1 MLYEAYFK
9 DELLKINPNYGETSD
24 TFKKYVLEAPTDNKE
39 NADKDE
45 AKQNE
50 SNEVGN

>member
-1 MLYEAYFK
+1 MEKRQIHL
-9 DELLKINPNYGETSD
+9 
-24 TFKKYVLEAPTDNKE
+24 KKYVLEAPTDNKE